1 MGQPSRPV
9 ETDRVTSA
17 TAPRASRCPD
27 CQPSTHTGEGSPD
40 DRPGGGRWVARLIG
54 GVELA
59 AALGLILPATTG
71 IALALTPLAAVGLAV
86 VMVLAG
92 AFHVRR
98 GEYSAIGLNVVL
110 ALAVVVAWDRFGP
123 YSF

>member
-1 MGQPSRPV
+1 MNVFLWALQGLLAVAFGAAGVMKSTQPIEKLAGSLPYAKDLPV
-9 ETDRVTSA
+9 RV
-17 TAPRASRCPD
+17 
-27 CQPSTHTGEGSPD
+27 
-40 DRPGGGRWVARLIG
+40 VRLIG
-54 GVELA
+54 VVELA
-59 AALGLILPATTG
+59 AALGLILPAATG
-71 IALALTPLAAVGLAV
+71 IAVALTPLAAVGLAV

-110 ALAVVVAWDRFGP
+110 LALAVVVAWGRFGP

>member
-1 MGQPSRPV
+1 
-9 ETDRVTSA
+9 
-17 TAPRASRCPD
+17 
-27 CQPSTHTGEGSPD
+27 
-40 DRPGGGRWVARLIG
+40 VARLIG